1 MYRTFTFWTLNKYS
15 FQITFFIEDVF
26 GLLEHP
32 YSRIENIPQWEEK
45 NSSQLKRNFTSIYF
59 ITFFKIS
66 SGSEKIFISG
76 MWCLIKE
83 IILYYFGSFET
94 LVISDSGQFYIHCFG
109 IKYRNF

>member
-1 MYRTFTFWTLNKYS
+1 MERN
-15 FQITFFIEDVF
+15 
-26 GLLEHP
+26 
-32 YSRIENIPQWEEK
+32 